1 MSSPPATRDTVL
13 LAALRVLARDG
24 VPAASTRAI
33 AAEAGVNV
41 ATLHYQVGSKDGL
54 LAEVFKAMSAPF
66 AQTAR
71 AAIPTGGGVG
81 EAIDRG
87 MRAVWRLALET
98 PGLQLA
104 QYELTTA
111 ALRGGQPDRAQTQY
125 SAYQRVLVE
134 VVEETL
140 QKSGETIA
148 VPAED
153 LAAFLVAGMDGLILA
168 GLVQPQTNAALDLF
182 ITAAIGLADP
192 QPQRSR
198 KSA

>member
-1 MSSPPATRDTVL
+1 MSSQPATRDTVL

-33 AAEAGVNV
+33 ATEADVNV
-41 ATLHYQVGSKDGL
+41 ATLHYHFGSKDGL
-54 LAEVFKAMSAPF
+54 LAEVFDALSAQF
-66 AQTAR
+66 AETVR
-71 AAIPTGGGVG
+71 AAIPTEGGIG

-111 ALRGGQPDRAQTQY
+111 ALRMQQPERARAQY
-125 SAYQRVLVE
+125 SAYQRVIVE
-134 VVEETL
+134 IVEETL
-140 QKSGETIA
+140 QESGETIA
-148 VPAED
+148 VPAQD
-153 LAAFLVAGMDGLILA
+153 LVAFLVAGMDGLILWS
-168 GLVQPQTNAALDLF
+168 LVQPQATRALDLF
-182 ITAAIGLADP
+182 ITAALGLADP
-192 QPQRSR
+192 QPARRR